1 MSGVV
6 VERAGLVESV
16 HRAHVAVVD
25 SEGRLTASSVTNTLG
40 EDVGVIRADFRLERH
55 A

>member
-16 HRAHVAVVD
+16 HRVLVI
-25 SEGRLTASSVTNTLG
+25 NTLG
-40 EDVGVIRADFRLERH
+40 EDVWGSSGRIFDWRGTRDGR
-55 A
+55 

>member
-16 HRAHVAVVD
+16 HRVPVI
-25 SEGRLTASSVTNTLG
+25 NTLG

>member
-16 HRAHVAVVD
+16 HRVLVI
-25 SEGRLTASSVTNTLG
+25 NTLG